1 VHNGFGVWRA
11 ARRFN
16 AGRFLWPSTTN
27 ATRLLSLTPARIVIS
42 CSSGCNAGR
51 QLAGQRGPIV
61 LSLMQHDLLRTD
73 AEKFLLLPALNLVD
87 SLCTHR
93 AGLHRGGLAAGDIVK
108 PAKHRG
114 GLRDALQLRR
124 MPRRSA
130 HAQNPK
136 ALRTPHSSP
145 LQADGVT

>member
-1 VHNGFGVWRA
+1 MLVGSEV
-11 ARRFN
+11 
-16 AGRFLWPSTTN
+16 
-27 ATRLLSLTPARIVIS
+27 
-42 CSSGCNAGR
+42 
-51 QLAGQRGPIV
+51 AGQRGPFV
-61 LSLMQHDLLRTD
+61 LSLIQHDLLRTD

-114 GLRDALQLRR
+114 GLREALQLRR
-124 MPRRSA
+124 MPRSSA